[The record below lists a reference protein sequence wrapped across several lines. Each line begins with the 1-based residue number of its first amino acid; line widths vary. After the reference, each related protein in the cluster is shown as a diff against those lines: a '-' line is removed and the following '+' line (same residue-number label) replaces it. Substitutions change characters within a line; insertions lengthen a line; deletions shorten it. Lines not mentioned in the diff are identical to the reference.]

1 MSVEEITLAES
12 LRTQSAKQFDRLR
25 EINKTVNLQNIELRN
40 FQKKKM
46 CQSYSEF
53 IQEKHNY
60 EKTLE
65 ILEILIRVKERLR
78 KIKKEITLSRKSLN
92 KIKNRQ
98 VKNRQVKMN

>member
-1 MSVEEITLAES
+1 
-12 LRTQSAKQFDRLR
+12 
-25 EINKTVNLQNIELRN
+25 
-40 FQKKKM
+40 M
-46 CQSYSEF
+46 CESYSEF

-65 ILEILIRVKERLR
+65 ILSNEIIRVKERLR

-98 VKNRQVKMN
+98 VKNLQVKMN

>member
-1 MSVEEITLAES
+1 MSVEEIT
-12 LRTQSAKQFDRLR
+12 AKQFERLR

-40 FQKKKM
+40 LQKNKM
-46 CQSYSEF
+46 HELYSEF

-60 EKTLE
+60 KKTLE
-65 ILEILIRVKERLR
+65 IISNEIIREKERLR
-78 KIKKEITLSRKSLN
+78 KIKKEIALSKISLN